1 MGKSKLLHS
10 QPNPGSIPG
19 CGWWWWWWCCHQ
31 FRWLW
36 LPKLRLIA
44 LHRIGYAFLLD
55 LASAAITNQTHRTMS
70 LSSWFR
76 RRLLRENGQFTK
88 ASIPLQQSHHEKEEQ
103 FLGVTDRLIEFV
115 KSFTFDTFKNFPLQ
129 GISLFPSLYF
139 FISIQ
144 KHGSAFLLSF
154 AWILGGLFNELE
166 HFRFVSQLRFFFFCS
181 DEEEAPRGDENLS
194 DWQERHAVLVL
205 SKVKVYFLL
214 LM

>member
-1 MGKSKLLHS
+1 
-10 QPNPGSIPG
+10 
-19 CGWWWWWWCCHQ
+19 
-31 FRWLW
+31 
-36 LPKLRLIA
+36 
-44 LHRIGYAFLLD
+44 
-55 LASAAITNQTHRTMS
+55 MS

-166 HFRFVSQLRFFFFCS
+166 HFRFVSQLRIFFFVRMKRKHLVVMRISRIGRSDMQFLCCQKSRFISCCS
-181 DEEEAPRGDENLS
+181 CRNDF
-194 DWQERHAVLVL
+194 
-205 SKVKVYFLL
+205 KFVKIKPWCCWC
-214 LM
+214 